1 MQKTLL
7 NAEEIAEILRIKK
20 STVYEMVKR
29 GELPHTKVGKQI
41 RVTEDDINRFVDN
54 NKPPSPPEPQ
64 IQSVREIRESGQ
76 SGNVV
81 VCGQD
86 ICLDLVISRLSSVC
100 GISALRSY
108 TGSYNSLRA
117 LYEGKV
123 TISAAHLWDSET
135 DTYNYPYIPHL
146 LPGLPVGVLR
156 LAGRTQGLYVQKGN
170 PKNIKNWNDFANPE
184 IIMINRERGC
194 GTRVLFDQKMLRLG
208 IDPNTING
216 YTRESSSHLAVA
228 STVAR
233 GGADVGCGC
242 KLSVGNIDFIPLQLE
257 WYDIVFPLSLKNTGA
272 VRELFEYVK
281 SDDFKSD
288 MRTVGE
294 YDLSQT
300 GNYMEFNYKN

>member
-7 NAEEIAEILRIKK
+7 NVEEIAEILRIKK
-20 STVYEMVKR
+20 STVYEMIKR

-41 RVTEDDINRFVDN
+41 RVTEDDMNRFVAHN
-54 NKPPSPPEPQ
+54 VPAQPVQP
-64 IQSVREIRESGQ
+64 VRETAQ

-86 ICLDLVISRLSSVC
+86 ICLDLIISRLSAAGV
-100 GISALRSY
+100 SALRSY

-123 TISAAHLWDSET
+123 TMSAAHLWDSVT

-170 PKNIKNWNDFANPE
+170 PKNISGWKDFAKTG
-184 IIMINRERGC
+184 ITMINRERGC

-208 IDPNTING
+208 IDPYTIDG

-228 STVAR
+228 STVAK
-233 GGADVGCGC
+233 GGADAGCGC
-242 KLSVGNIDFIPLQLE
+242 RLGIGNVDFIPLQLE
-257 WYDIVFPLSLKNTGA
+257 WYDIVFPLSLKDTDA
-272 VRELFEYVK
+272 VRGLFEYAE
-281 SDDFKSD
+281 SGDFKSD

-300 GNYMEFNYKN
+300 GKYIEFNYKN